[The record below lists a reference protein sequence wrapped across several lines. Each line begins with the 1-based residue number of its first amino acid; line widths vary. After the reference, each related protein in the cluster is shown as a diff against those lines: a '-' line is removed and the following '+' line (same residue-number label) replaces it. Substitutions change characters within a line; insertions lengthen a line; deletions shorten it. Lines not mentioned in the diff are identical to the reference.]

1 MLDCL
6 NFFFVVLFP
15 EVGPYGYKFPLMNRT
30 AFAVSDRFWNTL
42 SIFNCLKVFFY
53 LGFPCG
59 SDSKESACNVGD
71 PGLIAGSGKSLG
83 EGNGNP
89 LQCSYLENTMDGGA
103 WWVTVWG
110 CKELDTA
117 EWLHF
122 LSFFFQSKLA
132 VIFPFLPNRINTD
145 GSHPGCFRLCSQNF
159 EQWQVSWG
167 RSGQGEYLGP
177 DPPFP
182 CPFPGPHVS
191 VLYTFL

>member
-71 PGLIAGSGKSLG
+71 PGLITGSRRLPGG
-83 EGNGNP
+83 AYDNP
-89 LQCSYLENTMDGGA
+89 LQYSCLENPMDRGAWRSTFHGSQRVRHDSVTNTHTFFYFLFDFSLECFSSSYLG
-103 WWVTVWG
+103 
-110 CKELDTA
+110 
-117 EWLHF
+117 F
-122 LSFFFQSKLA
+122 
-132 VIFPFLPNRINTD
+132 
-145 GSHPGCFRLCSQNF
+145 
-159 EQWQVSWG
+159 
-167 RSGQGEYLGP
+167 
-177 DPPFP
+177 
-182 CPFPGPHVS
+182 S
-191 VLYTFL
+191 VLPRLRCLFSSPS

>member
-71 PGLIAGSGKSLG
+71 PGLITGSRRLPGG
-83 EGNGNP
+83 AYDNP
-89 LQCSYLENTMDGGA
+89 LQYSCLENPMDRGA
-103 WWVTVWG
+103 WRSTFHGSQRVRHNWATNAFSSHKNWTIDSCNSVNEPQRCWKKRFTW
-110 CKELDTA
+110 KTA
-117 EWLHF
+117 SWIIRFIWSSRTGKTNLWLGSDIS
-122 LSFFFQSKLA
+122 LLEQQLPLA
-132 VIFPFLPNRINTD
+132 KGN
-145 GSHPGCFRLCSQNF
+145 
-159 EQWQVSWG
+159 
-167 RSGQGEYLGP
+167 
-177 DPPFP
+177 
-182 CPFPGPHVS
+182 
-191 VLYTFL
+191 